1 MTTKARALAN
11 LLSQGNLFADGQVQ
25 ASEVTGLHT
34 VATTGSYADL
44 VNKPTVVSHFT
55 NDANYASTTY
65 VNTQMSS
72 MVASA
77 PATLD
82 TLNELAAALG
92 NDANFSTTTATALG
106 NRLRVDTAA
115 QSLSSTQKT
124 NAKTNLDLQNVENK
138 SSATI
143 RGELTSANVTTAL
156 GFTPYNSTNPNAYIS
171 GNQTITFSGDATGSG
186 AVTVA
191 LTLANSGVTAGTYGS
206 STNIPQLVVDAK
218 GRVTSVSNVAV
229 SIPSGAL
236 TFTGDVT
243 GSGSTG
249 SSTALT
255 LANSGVT
262 AGTYTKVTVDAK
274 GRVTTGATLASADLP
289 TYTGSLTSAQVTGA
303 LGFTPYNSTN
313 PSGYI
318 TSSFTGFMLRSTSP
332 QANPNT
338 NFLSSAYRFDPNA
351 NNPTNEHYAV
361 LTFGNESNVVGQVA
375 THFVT
380 GQMFTRGYNSTWST
394 WRTQLD
400 SSNYTSYSP
409 TLTGTGASG
418 TWGISITGSA
428 GSVAWTNVSGRPTAV
443 SSFTNDSGYIT
454 NTGNA
459 RVGVENNG
467 TLVGTRRNI
476 NFIPGTG
483 VSLTITDDSA
493 NEEVDVTVTNTGVTS
508 VSGTGTVSGLTLS
521 GTVTTTGS
529 LTLGGT
535 LTLTSAQ
542 ITSGLGYTP
551 LSLAGGSLTGA
562 LTSSGSYTSTDNA
575 NVNGSNFVVNTTNKS
590 VLLYAYDVQRS
601 GSTVGGIRI
610 DGSGIFASGTTI
622 GGNVALHA
630 GNYTSY
636 SPTLTGSGAS
646 GTWGISITGN
656 AATASQVGGYTS
668 DGWLRKV
675 GDSTQFQMYGNTR
688 SMIYRT
694 DGVTNPHG
702 GGSYAHIFYYGGSS
716 DNQRVFIVN
725 TDGRLYSP
733 YHGWLDTIST
743 SGNAATAS
751 RVTSGNLTPA
761 STSFNNALIPA
772 SGSNRVLTFDGNGS
786 LPSVWWSNGTRAYGA
801 IDAIDPG
808 LAFWAN
814 NGSNWQRQ
822 ITLNYGSVNIETVL
836 QQGGNQVLHAS
847 NYSSYALPLTGGT
860 VTGAVTAR
868 EFLPGLAGSTS
879 SWNGT
884 SMSYFWTR
892 VANLSGSDGHA
903 TLLIHTKTDV
913 NYVPYVAALL
923 SLSKFNSTSISVK
936 LDGLSSYDV
945 GLSVRIDNNN
955 DVWVRASA
963 DWSSYKTWSVISR
976 YGSITIYTT
985 GLSETLTTPANSVE
999 ISVGQQVRG
1008 NQGSIASASAQNNA
1022 SHVFGAVSSRG
1033 AITENGNQVLHA
1045 SNYSSYAV
1053 PLSGG
1058 TMSGRLTTTAWTT
1071 SARNYSN
1078 EWIEFPNYTG
1088 LYSPQNGAH
1097 FYPNNVT
1104 YGSWRIAGS
1113 RNNWHGLHFDS
1124 NSTLMM
1130 NSAVVGFHREGHG
1143 WQMRWDSGIGYIS
1156 KGNPGGG
1163 TDAVILDAANYTSY
1177 TGGLSTTNNWTGV
1190 NYFRSNQN
1198 TTGSNPPLQ
1207 AYSND
1212 SGGAIMS
1219 FHRGGYYAVNM
1230 GLDSDNV
1237 FRIGGWSASA
1247 NRLQMDMSGN
1257 LTMAG
1262 NVTAYSDERLKKD
1275 WLDLPNDFV
1284 ERLAEV
1290 KNGTYTRTDEDMR
1303 QVGVSAQSLQDLLPE
1318 AVLEGEYLSVSYGNA
1333 ALAACVEL
1341 AKELVKLKQE
1351 ILELKAQKN
1360 V

>member
-65 VNTQMSS
+65 VNTQMSN

-77 PATLD
+77 PAALD

-115 QSLSSTQKT
+115 QSLTSTQKT

-143 RGELTSANVTTAL
+143 RGELTSTNVTTAL

-318 TSSFTGFMLRSTSP
+318 T
-332 QANPNT
+332 
-338 NFLSSAYRFDPNA
+338 
-351 NNPTNEHYAV
+351 
-361 LTFGNESNVVGQVA
+361 
-375 THFVT
+375 
-380 GQMFTRGYNSTWST
+380 
-394 WRTQLD
+394 
-400 SSNYTSYSP
+400 
-409 TLTGTGASG
+409 
-418 TWGISITGSA
+418 
-428 GSVAWTNVSGRPTAV
+428 
-443 SSFTNDSGYIT
+443 

-508 VSGTGTVSGLTLS
+508 VSGTGSVSGLTLS

-542 ITSGLGYTP
+542 ITSGLGFTPYNSTNPSGYTSNTGTVTSVSGTGTVSG
-551 LSLAGGSLTGA
+551 LTLTGTV
-562 LTSSGSYTSTDNA
+562 TSSGSLTLGGTLSTSIDNITDEHRLFNNMGDNHGTRTSFDA
-575 NVNGSNFVVNTTNKS
+575 STPSYNFGWR
-590 VLLYAYDVQRS
+590 YVQ
-601 GSTVGGIRI
+601 
-610 DGSGIFASGTTI
+610 GSGNGPGVNSATQYYSLYVGL
-622 GGNVALHA
+622 GNDYPA
-630 GNYTSY
+630 
-636 SPTLTGSGAS
+636 TGSGSYGMQIAIPRNVTTPYLTIRYNEANSLAAWQKISAGYADSAGAVAWTNVSGRPTAVSSFTNDSGYITSSGSITGSAGSVTGLTLNNVNASINPDNVTQNQIGYNTSVSLFGQTDGGLYSSAYSSSWIHQIYGDFRTGQIATRGKNS
-646 GTWGISITGN
+646 GTWQAWRVQLDSSNFTNYVQLPYTGWPGSPGTD
-656 AATASQVGGYTS
+656 A
-668 DGWLRKV
+668 
-675 GDSTQFQMYGNTR
+675 NTFL
-688 SMIYRT
+688 
-694 DGVTNPHG
+694 
-702 GGSYAHIFYYGGSS
+702 GGSWV
-716 DNQRVFIVN
+716 R
-725 TDGRLYSP
+725 
-733 YHGWLDTIST
+733 
-743 SGNAATAS
+743 
-751 RVTSGNLTPA
+751 
-761 STSFNNALIPA
+761 TSFTYSNNA
-772 SGSNRVLTFDGNGS
+772 
-786 LPSVWWSNGTRAYGA
+786 
-801 IDAIDPG
+801 
-808 LAFWAN
+808 
-814 NGSNWQRQ
+814 
-822 ITLNYGSVNIETVL
+822 
-836 QQGGNQVLHAS
+836 
-847 NYSSYALPLTGGT
+847 PLTGCIASFPAG
-860 VTGAVTAR
+860 GYDIQLNGNYNGN
-868 EFLPGLAGSTS
+868 EFSMRSRNGD
-879 SWNGT
+879 NGT
-884 SMSYFWTR
+884 WTSWKR
-892 VANLSGSDGHA
+892 
-903 TLLIHTKTDV
+903 LLTD
-913 NYVPYVAALL
+913 
-923 SLSKFNSTSISVK
+923 S
-936 LDGLSSYDV
+936 
-945 GLSVRIDNNN
+945 
-955 DVWVRASA
+955 
-963 DWSSYKTWSVISR
+963 
-976 YGSITIYTT
+976 
-985 GLSETLTTPANSVE
+985 
-999 ISVGQQVRG
+999 
-1008 NQGSIASASAQNNA
+1008 
-1022 SHVFGAVSSRG
+1022 
-1033 AITENGNQVLHA
+1033 
-1045 SNYSSYAV
+1045 
-1053 PLSGG
+1053 
-1058 TMSGRLTTTAWTT
+1058 
-1071 SARNYSN
+1071 
-1078 EWIEFPNYTG
+1078 
-1088 LYSPQNGAH
+1088 
-1097 FYPNNVT
+1097 
-1104 YGSWRIAGS
+1104 
-1113 RNNWHGLHFDS
+1113 
-1124 NSTLMM
+1124 
-1130 NSAVVGFHREGHG
+1130 
-1143 WQMRWDSGIGYIS
+1143 
-1156 KGNPGGG
+1156 
-1163 TDAVILDAANYTSY
+1163 NYTSY
-1177 TGGLSTTNNWTGV
+1177 TGGLSTTNNWTGA

-1198 TTGSNPPLQ
+1198 TTGSSPPLQ
-1207 AYSND
+1207 AYSSD

-1275 WLDLPNDFV
+1275 WLDLPSDFV
-1284 ERLAEV
+1284 ERLALV
-1290 KNGTYTRTDEDMR
+1290 KSGTYTRTDESMR
-1303 QVGVSAQSLQDLLPE
+1303 QVGVSAQSLEKLLPE

-1341 AKELVKLKQE
+1341 AKELVNLRKQIAALQAE
-1351 ILELKAQKN
+1351 KQGK
-1360 V
+1360 